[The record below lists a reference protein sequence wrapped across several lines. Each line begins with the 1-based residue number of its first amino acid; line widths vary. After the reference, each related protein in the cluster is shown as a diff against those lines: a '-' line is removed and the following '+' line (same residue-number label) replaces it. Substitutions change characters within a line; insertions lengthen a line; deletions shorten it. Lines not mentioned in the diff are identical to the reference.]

1 MSEELVVVDC
11 TKCALTLA
19 DHMSLVSSLLELG
32 RQQPVYTMGY
42 NRLQHEHAYGR
53 KHVRHLQWQVI
64 GADGR
69 LLPPDVHWKPATQD
83 AASRRATVSAYN
95 RA

>member
-1 MSEELVVVDC
+1 MSEEFGLVDC

-42 NRLQHEHAYGR
+42 NGLPARARLRIMEENTY
-53 KHVRHLQWQVI
+53 VI
-64 GADGR
+64 CSG
-69 LLPPDVHWKPATQD
+69 K
-83 AASRRATVSAYN
+83 
-95 RA
+95 